1 MNEPVTIVGAGP
13 AGIAAAIVLRRHGIP
28 VRIFEKYPDVG
39 YRLSGDFQGLENW
52 STEPDVVELLEGM
65 GIGINFLCVPYYSG
79 SVHVSGM
86 DAVKVASGRPI
97 FYLVRRGAVPGSLDT
112 GLREQAMALGAEFV
126 FNHRVNDFPDM
137 SIVGTGPT
145 AADIIAVGMTF
156 TTTGED
162 MAVAVFDDEIA
173 LRGYAYLLVHR
184 GFGTMASVLY
194 GDFHREKESFA
205 RMSEFFR
212 GKTSID
218 IRDEKRFAGY
228 GTFFLRNSQILRKG
242 LYVGESAGFQD
253 YLWGFGMRYALLS
266 GFLAARSIMEGVD
279 YDLLWKRELKPMLE
293 TSLVNRF
300 LVERFGGAG
309 YRYLAR
315 KLSSSDPC
323 EFLRR
328 HYNHSFGKHLLLPI
342 AKRAFRNRT
351 RLHNMAL
358 RRDP

>member
-13 AGIAAAIVLRRHGIP
+13 AGIAAAIVLRRHGVP

-52 STEPDVVELLEGM
+52 STEQDVTDLLKEI
-65 GIGINFLCVPYYSG
+65 GIEINFLCVPYCGG
-79 SVHVSGM
+79 SVHVPGVQPVRVTS
-86 DAVKVASGRPI
+86 SRPI
-97 FYLVRRGAVPGSLDT
+97 FYLVKRGAVPGSLDT
-112 GLREQAMALGAEFV
+112 GLRDQAMALGAEFV
-126 FNHRVNDFPDM
+126 FDHRLSDFPEM

-145 AADIIAVGMTF
+145 AADIIATGMTF
-156 TTTGED
+156 TTSGKD

-173 LRGYAYLLVHR
+173 PHGYAYLLVHR
-184 GFGTMASVLY
+184 GLGTMASVLY

-212 GKTSID
+212 GETSLE

-228 GTFFLRNSQILRKG
+228 GTFFLRNSQVMRKG

-266 GFLAARSIMEGVD
+266 GSLAARSIMEGVD

-300 LVERFGGAG
+300 LVERFGAAG

-315 KLSSSDPC
+315 KLASSEPC
-323 EFLRR
+323 DFLRR
-328 HYNHSFGKHLLLPI
+328 HYNHSFGKHLLLPF
-342 AKRAFRNRT
+342 AKRALRNRA
-351 RLHNMAL
+351 RLHHMAL